1 MIQLSPAQKT
11 VILGQHICVWEI
23 RHLPQTILTN
33 NIGHLMKS
41 NRIIKYSPKKYILKC
56 SFAQINK
63 NDNES
68 QIHTKNRK

>member
-1 MIQLSPAQKT
+1 
-11 VILGQHICVWEI
+11 
-23 RHLPQTILTN
+23 
-33 NIGHLMKS
+33 MKS

>member
-1 MIQLSPAQKT
+1 
-11 VILGQHICVWEI
+11 
-23 RHLPQTILTN
+23 
-33 NIGHLMKS
+33 MKS
-41 NRIIKYSPKKYILKC
+41 NRILKYSPKKYILKY